1 MKSGRNRRVEITVG
15 LVLFSVVVGCV
26 RSKETVSSLK
36 TASDLKPAPTVNFET
51 LDGRT
56 VTLAGYRGKVVLLNF
71 WGTWCGV
78 CQSEIPEL
86 IRLQQEYG
94 NKRFTVLGVA
104 MEDTKS
110 AVASYIVKPQFDI
123 GGTKVAMNYPV
134 VLGND
139 KVATKFGGFLGY
151 PDSFII
157 SKDGKLVAKIVGTI
171 DTQVA
176 GRVIRGLL

>member
-1 MKSGRNRRVEITVG
+1 MKRGRRRRVEIKLG
-15 LVLFSVVVGCV
+15 LALFSVVVGCA

-36 TASDLKPAPTVNFET
+36 ATSDLKPAPTVNFET
-51 LDGRT
+51 LDDQ
-56 VTLAGYRGKVVLLNF
+56 TLSLASYRGKVVLLNF

-94 NKRFTVLGVA
+94 NRGFTVLGVA
-104 MEDTKS
+104 MEDTRS

-139 KVATKFGGFLGY
+139 KVATEFGGFLGY

-157 SKDGKLVAKIVGTI
+157 SKDGKLIAKIMGTI
-171 DTQVA
+171 DAQLA
-176 GRVIRGLL
+176 GQLIGRPL

>member
-1 MKSGRNRRVEITVG
+1 M
-15 LVLFSVVVGCV
+15 
-26 RSKETVSSLK
+26 
-36 TASDLKPAPTVNFET
+36 NFET

-56 VTLAGYRGKVVLLNF
+56 VSLAGYRGEVVLLNF

-94 NKRFTVLGVA
+94 NKGFTVLGVA

-139 KVATKFGGFLGY
+139 KVATEFGGFLGY

-157 SKDGKLVAKIVGTI
+157 SRDGKLIAKIMGAI
-171 DTQVA
+171 DAPLA
-176 GRVIRGLL
+176 GQLIAASLSSG